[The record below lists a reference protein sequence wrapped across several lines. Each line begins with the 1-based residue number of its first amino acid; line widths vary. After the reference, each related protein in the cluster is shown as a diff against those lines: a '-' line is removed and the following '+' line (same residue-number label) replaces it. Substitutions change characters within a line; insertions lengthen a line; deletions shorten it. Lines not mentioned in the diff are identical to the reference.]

1 MTKKELEK
9 LRKNLPRGYRDLLAS
24 QFNCSTRT
32 VDMVL
37 AGERKNLAIVKS
49 AIEMAIVH
57 KEEMQVLTNQIKA
70 I

>member
-1 MTKKELEK
+1 
-9 LRKNLPRGYRDLLAS
+9 
-24 QFNCSTRT
+24 
-32 VDMVL
+32 MVL